1 MARLCVTLV
10 KSFRWVSDRRCCKS
24 SFNID
29 KRKLAKSRTCVEAI
43 YVRLGKSSLKTMKHF
58 CCVQKPEN
66 ERAINMNCNFIK
78 LISIYLDTNVTI
90 LRFITAP
97 FTIIII
103 VWASANVPA
112 FVLKLKNTRSKATE
126 QFMTHFLHFSSSL
139 FILFAL
145 AQLGNIAF
153 RFDHRNA
160 IIHTCQ
166 SSYSLALRL
175 FQLFFLCDCDC
186 FPFLTQIMS
195 SSVDSFF
202 LLQPAFCVCN
212 ERASTVIEGSTR
224 WEEEGKR
231 AFQTFQQLQ
240 TSSRAESVR
249 KII

>member
-1 MARLCVTLV
+1 MFDSESHRWKRWNIFAV
-10 KSFRWVSDRRCCKS
+10 FRNQR
-24 SFNID
+24 
-29 KRKLAKSRTCVEAI
+29 KR
-43 YVRLGKSSLKTMKHF
+43 
-58 CCVQKPEN
+58 
-66 ERAINMNCNFIK
+66 RAINMNCNFIK

-112 FVLKLKNTRSKATE
+112 FVLKNTRSKATE

-202 LLQPAFCVCN
+202 LQQPAFCVCN

-240 TSSRAESVR
+240 TSSRAERRRKRFFLFVWLQPKWDESVR